1 MKEIL
6 KTLAKYKWSI
16 LLVIALLIGQ
26 AYCDLALPTYTSNI
40 VNVGIQ
46 EGGIENITP
55 LAMRESTYNNIK
67 YFLGGKELDKF
78 TNSYIFIEKGNQE
91 YIKDYD
97 ALNYENIYIYK
108 GNENLDDIIM
118 APLMINSYVASGEGT
133 MSDYLSSSFAENLSL
148 MKSYLIT
155 TVKNEYQKL
164 GMDLEKIQ
172 MDYIYRVGTK
182 MIFIA
187 LLAFT
192 LTGFSVYL
200 SSKISSGFARDLR
213 KKMVDKVLDFEPQDL
228 AKFSQASLIT
238 RCTNDIVQ
246 VQGLIMAF
254 LRIIIFAPIMAVG
267 AITKVIGFSLSW
279 IIIVS
284 VIAIFILML
293 VLFFVIVP
301 KFKLFQDLLDKLNL
315 VSRENLNG
323 LSVVRAFANEKE
335 EEKRFDKAN
344 YDLTKNG
351 LFVNKAMSIMMP
363 TLTFLMN
370 SVAILIIWFGA
381 EEVNNFNMQVGD
393 LIAFITYT
401 MQIIM
406 SFLMISMVAIMLPR
420 AIVSI
425 KRINE
430 IFKAEKKVKNKEKT
444 KKLGKENCFVE
455 FKDVYFRYPD
465 ANEDVLRNI
474 NFKAEKGTTT
484 AFIGS
489 TGSGKSTLINLIP
502 RFYDVTGGK
511 IIVNGEDI
519 KDVKLEDLRNLI
531 GYVPQKGKLFKGT
544 IMSNL
549 EFGQTKIDE
558 DSAKEA
564 ARIAQATEFIES
576 DENGYDREISEGGT
590 NISGGQRQRLAIARA
605 LAKESKILIFDDSFS
620 ALDFKTDATLR
631 KELAKITKDKIV
643 FIVAQ
648 RVSSIMH
655 ADNIIVLNEGEI
667 VGTGTHAELLKT
679 CDVYKEIKISQLG
692 EEY

>member
-6 KTLAKYKWSI
+6 KTLSKYKWSI
-16 LLVIALLIGQ
+16 LLVIGLLIGQ

-46 EGGIENITP
+46 QGGIENITP
-55 LAMRESTYNNIK
+55 KAMREETYNGIK
-67 YFLGGKELDKF
+67 YYLAGEELEKF
-78 TNSYIFIEKGNQE
+78 TSSYKLILKGNE
-91 YIKDYD
+91 NYIKDYS
-97 ALNYENIYIYK
+97 ALNNENIYLYVGK
-108 GNENLDDIIM
+108 EELDDIIM
-118 APLMINSYVASGEGT
+118 MPLMS
-133 MSDYLSSSFAENLSL
+133 NLSKETEGMNL
-148 MKSYLIT
+148 GFLGGDIT
-155 TVKNEYQKL
+155 KNEALIKSGLISVIRSEYVSL
-164 GMDLEKIQ
+164 GMDLEKVQ
-172 MDYIYRVGTK
+172 MDYIYKVGSK
-182 MIFIA
+182 MILVA

-192 LTGFSVYL
+192 LTAISVYL
-200 SSKISSGFARDLR
+200 SSKISAGFARDLR
-213 KKMVDKVLDFEPQDL
+213 EKMVSKVLDFEPQDL

-267 AITKVIGFSLSW
+267 AITKVSGSSLSW

-293 VLFFVIVP
+293 VLFFVVVP

-323 LSVVRAFANEKE
+323 LGVIRAFANEKE
-335 EEKRFDKAN
+335 EEKRFDEAN
-344 YDLTKNG
+344 RALTKNG

-370 SVAILIIWFGA
+370 SVAIIIIWFGA
-381 EEVNNFNMQVGD
+381 NEVNTFNMQVGD

-430 IFKAEKKVKNKEKT
+430 IFKTEKKVKDKEKT
-444 KKLGKENCFVE
+444 KKFTGDCSVE

-511 IIVNGEDI
+511 ILINGEDI
-519 KDVKLEDLRNLI
+519 RDVKLEDLRDLI

-544 IMSNL
+544 VMSNL
-549 EFGQTKIDE
+549 EFGQKKKDE
-558 DSAKEA
+558 EQAKEA
-564 ARIAQATEFIES
+564 ARIAQAEEFILE
-576 DENGYDREISEGGT
+576 EEKAYDREISEGGT
-590 NISGGQRQRLAIARA
+590 NVSGGQRQRLSIARA
-605 LAKESKILIFDDSFS
+605 LAKPSEILIFDDSFS
-620 ALDFKTDATLR
+620 ALDFKTDAALR
-631 KELAKITKDKIV
+631 KELAKHTKDKIV

-667 VGTGTHAELLKT
+667 VGMGTHEELLKT
-679 CDVYKEIKISQLG
+679 CDVYREIKISQLG
-692 EEY
+692 EED